1 MESRKI
7 VSALSALAQETRL
20 GIFQLLVRAG
30 PAGLSAGVIAREL
43 GVVASTLSHHLGL
56 LEQAELVRSARSGRH
71 VIYSCDLEGVRTL
84 VRFLS
89 EDIVT
94 PEATLG
100 CAAE

>member
-1 MESRKI
+1 MEPRKI
-7 VSALSALAQETRL
+7 IAALSALAQETRL
-20 GIFQLLVRAG
+20 GIFRLLVKAG
-30 PAGLSAGVIAREL
+30 PSGMSAGVIAREL

-71 VIYSCDLEGVRTL
+71 VIYTCDIEGVRVL

-89 EDIVT
+89 ETGRVEE
-94 PEATLG
+94 PQLG

>member
-1 MESRKI
+1 MEPRKI
-7 VSALSALAQETRL
+7 VAALSALAQETRL
-20 GIFQLLVRAG
+20 GIFRLLVRAG
-30 PAGLSAGVIAREL
+30 PSGMSAGAIAREL

-71 VIYSCDLEGVRTL
+71 VIYSCELEGVRTL

-89 EDIVT
+89 EDILV
-94 PEATLG
+94 PKASLG